1 MGLMVILPACPAFGR
16 VRSAGQ
22 IAAFLGFMGAG
33 MLGIGLAADV
43 ATMTAFAM
51 IEQFEAGILIPVLV
65 L

>member
-1 MGLMVILPACPAFGR
+1 M
-16 VRSAGQ
+16 RSAGQ